1 MKDLTQLQKRKIKK
15 QHSFICAPISFN
27 YFTYN
32 VCIYPNVWTCD
43 CF

>member
-1 MKDLTQLQKRKIKK
+1 MKDLTQLQKRKIK
-15 QHSFICAPISFN
+15 SNIPISFN